1 MRTDIP
7 RLKEEVV
14 DLLCQA
20 TGGPCTY
27 TGRNTRERYDG
38 MKVTAAEFDAVMQAL
53 GATLDELN
61 VPNAEHPHPDPA
73 IGAIPT

>member
-1 MRTDIP
+1 
-7 RLKEEVV
+7 
-14 DLLCQA
+14 
-20 TGGPCTY
+20 
-27 TGRNTRERYDG
+27 
-38 MKVTAAEFDAVMQAL
+38 VMQAL